1 MHALYTPEITRSKGL
16 KFKTVEYTNII
27 LICRAEEDVFSRRTP
42 QASLNAVNKLVD
54 RLKRI
59 PLTTQLR
66 VKRRLSVLG
75 ALRRKKE
82 EKEET
87 LKNRLLT
94 RARFYSMKSL
104 LPCAVQRVAA
114 AIFLHNLKAF
124 KEIYIIHG
132 Q

>member
-16 KFKTVEYTNII
+16 KFKTFEYTNII

-87 LKNRLLT
+87 HPGKPSPYSCPLLLYEIAAPMCCT
-94 RARFYSMKSL
+94 TSRRSY
-104 LPCAVQRVAA
+104 LPPQFES
-114 AIFLHNLKAF
+114 I
-124 KEIYIIHG
+124 
-132 Q
+132 